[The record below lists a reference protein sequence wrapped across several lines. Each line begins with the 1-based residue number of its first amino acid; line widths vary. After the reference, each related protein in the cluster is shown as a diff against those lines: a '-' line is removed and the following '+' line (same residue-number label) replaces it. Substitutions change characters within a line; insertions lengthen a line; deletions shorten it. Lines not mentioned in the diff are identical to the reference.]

1 MVTWWCFGRHIT
13 ELVINLCAKDPR
25 TLQAHPRG
33 VGGNSRDGELPISL
47 VFVGDSWEVQDWG
60 GGLTGCVQV
69 FLLLWKCTAPLF
81 LLKNKEETAVFVSQC
96 SFCQTQDFLTAVIL
110 GQGHFIRPQ
119 IRCGGS

>member
-33 VGGNSRDGELPISL
+33 VGGNSREGELPVPL
-47 VFVGDSWEVQDWG
+47 VFVGGSWEVHDWG

-69 FLLLWKCTAPLF
+69 FLLLWKCTGPVISSEKQGRDSSVCFSVFF
-81 LLKNKEETAVFVSQC
+81 LPNTGFSH
-96 SFCQTQDFLTAVIL
+96 SGHL
-110 GQGHFIRPQ
+110 GPRTFY
-119 IRCGGS
+119 